1 MKWTTTKVLGFLLAA
16 WLIEITTL
24 FIITGNSELVLPVIT
39 PVLSA
44 IVLLITGKNY
54 FQNKERKSE

>member
-1 MKWTTTKVLGFLLAA
+1 MKWTTTKVLAFVLAG